1 MADELPLPRLAWN
14 PATESF
20 SQNTARKRIR
30 LSSPPASSDPAIF
43 SSDDDPSAENY
54 TAQERRGKRKYRGP
68 WYMQRPAEPEAES
81 QESITAEARKTKR
94 PFERQ
99 FDSGVFMGSDGTDMD
114 DGIEVSNAAIPL
126 SLPQIQPQTV
136 QTVRQPDP
144 ENAARR
150 HIELCL
156 EDGTESID
164 LSYVLQTLTNYDP
177 DKYRS
182 KSLTAISNAT
192 IRPLATFTRIPAIAN
207 NFHKLEPKLKLFLSS
222 NYLTTLPGE
231 LFNLERLV
239 FLTLRNNELR
249 ELPPSIGKLKNL
261 HELNLSQNGLR
272 YLPYE
277 ILNLLTYDC
286 HLSSLH
292 LHPNKFHEPQYS
304 YTKDTEVEEVQY
316 QIGLGNRTR
325 RLPIQNTTA
334 SAYIT
339 KPLRVQWNERWKVN
353 FQARTDI
360 RYLDI
365 TGKLV
370 KGPIFPACEEDSQ
383 SSTHSIPV
391 VDIDDLPQPPISR
404 GGAISRAPSLI
415 EVALNACSRNPKLPY
430 FADMLDEEMTP
441 PYMYKILSDAA
452 MKKESGG
459 SQCTICKRNFVLPRT
474 EWIEWWEIAK
484 NVDPE
489 SGLPSAASPLRQ
501 MENDRDVLESM
512 VPLMRRGCSWLCVPK
527 QLVKWQLVED
537 ILHGDVHF

>member
-1 MADELPLPRLAWN
+1 MADDLPLPRLAWN
-14 PATESF
+14 AATESF

-54 TAQERRGKRKYRGP
+54 TTQERRGKRKYRGP
-68 WYMQRPAEPEAES
+68 WYMQRPAEPEAET
-81 QESITAEARKTKR
+81 QESIKAEARKTKR

-114 DGIEVSNAAIPL
+114 DEIEVSNAAISL
-126 SLPQIQPQTV
+126 SLPQIQPQAL
-136 QTVRQPDP
+136 QIARQSDP

-156 EDGTESID
+156 EEGTESID
-164 LSYVLQTLTNYDP
+164 LSSKNLT
-177 DKYRS
+177 
-182 KSLTAISNAT
+182 TISNAT
-192 IRPLATFTRIPAIAN
+192 VRLLATFTRIPATAN

-292 LHPNKFHEPQYS
+292 LHPNKFHEPKIP
-304 YTKDTEVEEVQY
+304 YTKETEVEEVQC
-316 QIGLGNRTR
+316 QIGLGKRTR
-325 RLPIQNTTA
+325 RHPIQNATA
-334 SAYIT
+334 SANIT
-339 KPLRVQWNERWKVN
+339 KPLGVQWNERWQVN

-370 KGPIFPACEEDSQ
+370 KGPIFPACEADLQ
-383 SSTHSIPV
+383 SSTQSIPV
-391 VDIDDLPQPPISR
+391 VDMDDVPQPPISR
-404 GGAISRAPSLI
+404 GGLISRAPSLI

-441 PYMYKILSDAA
+441 PYMYNILSDAA

-459 SQCTICKRNFVLPRT
+459 SRCTICKRNFVLPRT

-484 NVDPE
+484 NVDSE

-501 MENDRDVLESM
+501 VDNDRDVLESM

-527 QLVKWQLVED
+527 QLVEWQLAED
-537 ILHGDVHF
+537 ISQGDVQF